1 MLKQF
6 YTIFKKLV
14 IFALFFRTWCFHFI
28 FDFFF
33 PQSSSCVIQY
43 HVSKLKDRFQ
53 TSTRFTVWN
62 LSLTLDGNGKLL
74 KFLRTLVTAVYFKD
88 RDWISKT
95 VYCIGCSMICKTVFY
110 SEFSDILDKT
120 GRVTKRRRSQTIAK
134 CYACHTH
141 VKSLNSTNP

>member
-6 YTIFKKLV
+6 YTIFKKFV

-43 HVSKLKDRFQ
+43 YVSKLKERFQ

-62 LSLTLDGNGKLL
+62 LSLTLNGNEKLL

-88 RDWISKT
+88 WDWISKT
-95 VYCIGCSMICKTVFY
+95 VYCIGCSMIVKQFFALSFPIFWIRLAESQKEEDHRQLQSVM
-110 SEFSDILDKT
+110 
-120 GRVTKRRRSQTIAK
+120 RVT
-134 CYACHTH
+134 HT
-141 VKSLNSTNP
+141 